1 MYWMELVRTKTATG
15 TYIQKMTWISNGR
28 QYVEY
33 KTIMFMRKCSCPRC
47 QRIADE
53 MEKHNAKLTEENKYD

>member
-1 MYWMELVRTKTATG
+1 MKTD
-15 TYIQKMTWISNGR
+15 YNHKDYGR